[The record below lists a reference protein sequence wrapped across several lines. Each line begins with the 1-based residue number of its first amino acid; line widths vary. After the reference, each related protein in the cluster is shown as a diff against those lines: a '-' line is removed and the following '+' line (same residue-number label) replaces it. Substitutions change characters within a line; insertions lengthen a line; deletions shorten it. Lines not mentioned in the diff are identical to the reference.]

1 MNIKSFVSFIAV
13 FCVAALFFQ
22 GCSTQKDTLLNKV
35 YHQVNTKYNG
45 LYYAKEHLNDGLKKI
60 NATHEDN
67 YNDILS
73 INKLGSLKS
82 IQSAKNSLDQA
93 IQKAT
98 RAIQSHSMD
107 IGGEEKNKFIDDS
120 YIIIGR
126 AKFYKQEYSQAIN
139 TFNYIYR
146 KTNNI
151 ETQMEALVWS
161 TICHA
166 KLENKEAVRN
176 NINILNED
184 FYLKPEQQSVI
195 YELQAEQAIKEEYYL
210 EAIQNLKKSILNSR
224 NKEKNTRMY
233 YVLGQ
238 LSIKTNN
245 YSEALD
251 YFTKVIKLSS
261 SYELIFQA
269 QLNRAKAY
277 HPDNQTIDLQKELEE
292 MLNDKKNQEYRDQIH
307 FAIAGIN
314 IKNGDTISAVSSI
327 KKSLNEALFNNE
339 QKIRS
344 HYFLAQIFWD
354 NKEYMGAYS
363 HSDSAFQIIDE
374 KYSDYEN
381 IKSMRRSSGKIAK
394 QYNIINYNDS
404 IVALAGMPEKERNM
418 VIDAHISNLKNLE
431 ELQKRKNNQNAN
443 PNNNFNQYEF
453 NRQSQ
458 NAMQVTSGGGWYFY
472 NPSAISLGYSE
483 FLSRWGNRKL
493 EDNWRRKNKID
504 ILEEEDTFGIDPEY
518 EPSDKEKYDREYYIA
533 QLPIEDDDRKRVLS
547 KIESAYYNLA
557 VVFKN
562 EMQEYE
568 EAISVYNQLLE
579 IFPETDYRPLIY
591 FDTYNI
597 RLLQEDTISSNSIFE
612 QIKLEYPES
621 NYYQI
626 LLGVEKQD
634 KVVDQDDEVYRL
646 AYNLFSKHTQESC
659 RELEDLIIIN
669 KGNDHL
675 PQMEL
680 LGLFC
685 KSESMNKREYILQLE
700 TIMKKHPKSNISNKI
715 DSMLTSLLGETPDSI
730 SGGYLIDENA
740 PHHFFV
746 LMKDLKINLPEMQQ
760 SISSFNQT
768 KYKLDSLT
776 TSNLLLNKQEQLL
789 KVGVFKNKE
798 HAHVYYDLILTEESI
813 KEKKLNNQIELF
825 IISENNFKALVKEKD
840 IKAYRLYF
848 NQIYLLN

>member
-98 RAIQSHSMD
+98 RAIQGHSMD

>member
-1 MNIKSFVSFIAV
+1 MNIKSFVSFITV

-98 RAIQSHSMD
+98 SAIQGHSMD

-195 YELQAEQAIKEEYYL
+195 YELQAEQAINEEYYL

-314 IKNGDTISAVSSI
+314 IKNGDTTSAVSSI

-374 KYSDYEN
+374 KHTDYDN

-418 VIDAHISNLKNLE
+418 VIDAYILNLKNLE
-431 ELQKRKNNQNAN
+431 EIQKRKNNQNEN

-504 ILEEEDTFGIDPEY
+504 VLEEEDTFGIDPEY
-518 EPSDKEKYDREYYIA
+518 EPSDKEKYDRNYYIA

-579 IFPETDYRPLIY
+579 NFPETDYRPLIY

-597 RLLQEDTISSNSIFE
+597 RLLQEDTIGSNLIFE

-626 LLGVEKQD
+626 LLGIEKQD
-634 KVVDQDDEVYRL
+634 RVVDQDDEVW
-646 AYNLFSKHTQESC
+646 APFDSYNYSTSD
-659 RELEDLIIIN
+659 EDSDEDEISHLVNSNSSDEEPNDEITTLCGKTKCTDSPQN
-669 KGNDHL
+669 KPPL
-675 PQMEL
+675 
-680 LGLFC
+680 
-685 KSESMNKREYILQLE
+685 
-700 TIMKKHPKSNISNKI
+700 KKQKI
-715 DSMLTSLLGETPDSI
+715 D
-730 SGGYLIDENA
+730 
-740 PHHFFV
+740 
-746 LMKDLKINLPEMQQ
+746 K
-760 SISSFNQT
+760 
-768 KYKLDSLT
+768 
-776 TSNLLLNKQEQLL
+776 
-789 KVGVFKNKE
+789 
-798 HAHVYYDLILTEESI
+798 
-813 KEKKLNNQIELF
+813 
-825 IISENNFKALVKEKD
+825 
-840 IKAYRLYF
+840 
-848 NQIYLLN
+848 

>member
-518 EPSDKEKYDREYYIA
+518 EPSDKEKYDRDYYIA

>member
-458 NAMQVTSGGGWYFY
+458 SAMQVTSGGGWYFY

-518 EPSDKEKYDREYYIA
+518 EPSDKEKYDRDYYIA